1 MQSPELHIDYALH
14 VEHMDG
20 RVAFSDNASA
30 VFETAS
36 AIKSPIG
43 TLAIMKAFDAGI
55 DIDTYTLLVGPEH
68 YSNGSGSIKHEMH
81 RPGQEPKVAKSKTHR
96 MFTLA
101 DMLAM
106 NLIDSDCV
114 ATNVLIEYVGGKDA
128 INNGL
133 RTVLNLP
140 DMELMADRLLFPG
153 VNHTEVPYQ
162 VGKSTMADFT
172 SYYRQILLRDFGSV
186 SSSKAWKEHFDM
198 HARVN
203 TSHMFTDDAL
213 VDDSRL
219 VWLNKTGTIVDE
231 RPDMPLYVNF
241 ADAGIIY
248 CGNTVMA
255 AATALRFSTKN
266 PVHISEE
273 DKRTIEDEYLV
284 KNADTLRN
292 MGLEIPEFE
301 NLQATG

>member
-1 MQSPELHIDYALH
+1 MLSPELRIDYALH

-20 RVAFSDNASA
+20 TVAHSNNGNE

-43 TLAIMKAFDAGI
+43 TLAIMKAFEAGN
-55 DIDTYTLLVGPEH
+55 DIDTYTVLVGPEH

-96 MFTLA
+96 VFTLA

-114 ATNVLIEYVGGKDA
+114 ATNVLIEYLEGKDA
-128 INNGL
+128 INDKLQSVFG
-133 RTVLNLP
+133 LP
-140 DMELMADRLLFPG
+140 DMAVLTDQILFPG
-153 VNHTEVPYQ
+153 VDHQEVPYQ

-172 SYYRQILLRDFGSV
+172 SYYRQILLGDFGSV

-198 HARVN
+198 HARVSN
-203 TSHMFTDDAL
+203 SHLLADEALIDDEKI
-213 VDDSRL
+213 

-231 RPDMPLYVNF
+231 RPDMPMYVNF

-255 AATALRFSTKN
+255 AATALRMTTDK
-266 PVHISEE
+266 PMYISEE
-273 DKRTIEDEYLV
+273 EKRNIEDEYLAR
-284 KNADTLRN
+284 NASTLIDIGLELPDYDTL
-292 MGLEIPEFE
+292 
-301 NLQATG
+301 QAAG